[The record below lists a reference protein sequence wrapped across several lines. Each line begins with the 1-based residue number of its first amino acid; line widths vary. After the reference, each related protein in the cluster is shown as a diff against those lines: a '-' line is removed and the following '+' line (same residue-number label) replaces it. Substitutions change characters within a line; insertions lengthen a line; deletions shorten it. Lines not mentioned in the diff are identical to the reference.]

1 MSVMVRDRLR
11 VAAGV
16 ALAAGLAFGLA
27 GTALAGPLAEA
38 AAKAEGLAASGDAIG
53 AHDVMRQAISDFS
66 ESLPFSLGKAVF
78 VKSDPAGYAMYEP
91 KEEPV
96 FKPGESLISYVE
108 PVGLSWKQSPVQGKI
123 ETHFTVD
130 FDILNPAGDVL
141 AGQKSFGDFTF
152 TGFFRNQEIYSTLTI
167 DVSGAPAG
175 DYILRFHFND
185 VNSGKTTS
193 IDQPFKIADK

>member
-1 MSVMVRDRLR
+1 MRGFRRRMV
-11 VAAGV
+11 AGAV
-16 ALAAGLAFGLA
+16 LAAVSVFAQSGIVS
-27 GTALAGPLAEA
+27 AGPLAEA
-38 AAKAEGLAASGDAIG
+38 AAKAEGLAASGDAVG

-91 KEEPV
+91 KEAPV
-96 FKPGESLISYVE
+96 FKAGESLISYVE
-108 PVGLSWKQSPVQGKI
+108 PVGLSWKQSAVQGKI

-141 AGQKSFGDFTF
+141 AGQKAFGDFTF

-185 VNSGKTTS
+185 VNSGKSTS
-193 IDQPFKIADK
+193 IDQPFKIAAN

>member
-1 MSVMVRDRLR
+1 MRQYHRLKN
-11 VAAGV
+11 AAV
-16 ALAAGLAFGLA
+16 VVFAAASIFAIA
-27 GTALAGPLAEA
+27 GTVSAGPLAEA
-38 AAKAEGLAASGDAIG
+38 AAKAEGLAASGDAVG

-66 ESLPFSLGKAVF
+66 ESLPFSVGKAVF

-91 KEEPV
+91 KEAPV

-141 AGQKSFGDFTF
+141 AGQKAFGDFTF

-175 DYILRFHFND
+175 DYVLRFHFND
-185 VNSGKTTS
+185 VNSGKKTTV
-193 IDQPFKIADK
+193 DQPFKIADK